1 MSNLFLVRGS
11 VHFQQNQLF
20 FLWDEVHSSR
30 TSENIFQLYSHATSW
45 IILKF
50 WALSISTSVKLKNNI
65 LVIEIDSIA
74 NRHVKIIVNTDS
86 KKIDK

>member
-1 MSNLFLVRGS
+1 M
-11 VHFQQNQLF
+11 
-20 FLWDEVHSSR
+20 
-30 TSENIFQLYSHATSW
+30 
-45 IILKF
+45 
-50 WALSISTSVKLKNNI
+50 KNNI